1 MSKLYRLLSM
11 LEKVKRTGSDSYIA
25 CCPSHED
32 KNPSMTI
39 REVEPDHILLHCFA
53 GCDTQ
58 SILSSIGLSF
68 NDIHPDRA
76 RDELRKPSQ
85 IPFNARDVLAAL
97 YSESSKV
104 FIYAK
109 DIQRGKV
116 LTESESLDLA
126 KSIGRIGAACEIAR
140 ACL

>member
-1 MSKLYRLLSM
+1 MSKLDRLLSM

-58 SILSSIGLSF
+58 RILSSIGLSF

-76 RDELRKPSQ
+76 RDELRKQSQ

-116 LTESESLDLA
+116 LTESESLELA

-140 ACL
+140 AGL